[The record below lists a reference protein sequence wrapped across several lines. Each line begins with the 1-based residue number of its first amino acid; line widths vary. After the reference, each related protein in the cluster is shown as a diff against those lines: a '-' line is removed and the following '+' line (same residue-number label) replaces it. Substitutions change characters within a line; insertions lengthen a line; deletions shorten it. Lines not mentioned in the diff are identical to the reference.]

1 MNLMKN
7 KNLIQ
12 FITLVI
18 LASCSTSPE
27 NLYVQP
33 IKPQKN
39 NAKDLEAMYT
49 YRSFFLDDI
58 KTIQEAIDGD
68 ALNQEQ
74 LRDAKL
80 LKSNYQKILSKKK
93 YSIELTSGQQ
103 YSKEIIEL
111 IYKFNLPIDISWSEK
126 KQSSLPENI
135 LSEKINSFCYSL
147 YDDAISSLNQK
158 INQSPKSV
166 LVIYSQEYASFIKTL
181 KLFTSNLIT
190 VEYDESNY
198 QDFSSQIMEINFSEK
213 RYKKISSLNPNQNL
227 NFEPR
232 PRADVEQVIIFLKPR
247 EYKSMIPA
255 LRYHGGNRFEY
266 LNFISSLEDILN
278 PLQLLDYEDSFIPI
292 SDYLI
297 TQIIENEYTSMER
310 FLELGVL
317 NEWLLLQV
325 LTQAGVRSA
334 KVNGITGIVNYQSNT
349 CTKRRI
355 PMQKVGSD
363 LFST

>member
-1 MNLMKN
+1 M
-7 KNLIQ
+7 
-12 FITLVI
+12 
-18 LASCSTSPE
+18 
-27 NLYVQP
+27 
-33 IKPQKN
+33 
-39 NAKDLEAMYT
+39 
-49 YRSFFLDDI
+49 
-58 KTIQEAIDGD
+58 
-68 ALNQEQ
+68 
-74 LRDAKL
+74 
-80 LKSNYQKILSKKK
+80 SKKR
-93 YSIELTSGQQ
+93 YSIELSFGQQ

-111 IYKFNLPIDISWSEK
+111 IYKLNLPINITWSEK

-158 INQSPKSV
+158 ISQSPKSV

-227 NFEPR
+227 NFVPR
-232 PRADVEQVIIFLKPR
+232 PRADVEQVIIFLKPQ

-292 SDYLI
+292 SDYLT
-297 TQIIENEYTSMER
+297 TQIKENEYTSMER

-325 LTQAGVRSA
+325 LKQAGVRSA
-334 KVNGITGIVNYQSNT
+334 KVNGISGIVSYQSNT
-349 CTKRRI
+349 CAKRRI
-355 PMQKVGSD
+355 PMQKVRSD

>member
-18 LASCSTSPE
+18 LASCSTSSE
-27 NLYVQP
+27 NLYVQS
-33 IKPQKN
+33 IESEKN
-39 NAKDLEAMYT
+39 IAENLEAMYA
-49 YRSFFLDDI
+49 YQSFFPNDI
-58 KTIQEAIDGD
+58 KLIQGAIDSD

-80 LKSNYQKILSKKK
+80 LKSNYLKILSKKK
-93 YSIELTSGQQ
+93 YSIELTFGQQ

-111 IYKFNLPIDISWSEK
+111 IYKLNLPIDISWSEK
-126 KQSSLPENI
+126 KQNPLPENI
-135 LSEKINSFCYSL
+135 LSKKINDFCYSL
-147 YDDAISSLNQK
+147 YDDAITSIYKKVDQSS
-158 INQSPKSV
+158 KSV
-166 LVIYSQEYASFIKTL
+166 LVIYSNEYESFIETL
-181 KLFTSNLIT
+181 KSFTSNLIA

-198 QDFSSQIMEINFSEK
+198 QDFSSEIMGINFSEK

-227 NFEPR
+227 NFAPR
-232 PRADVEQVIIFLKPR
+232 PRADVEQVIIFLKPQ

-255 LRYHGGNRFEY
+255 LRYHGGNSFEY

-292 SDYLI
+292 SDYLT
-297 TQIIENEYTSMER
+297 TQIRENEYASMER
-310 FLELGVL
+310 FIELGVL

-334 KVNGITGIVNYQSNT
+334 KVNGITGIIFYQSNA
-349 CTKRRI
+349 CTKRII
-355 PMQKVGSD
+355 PMQKIRSD

>member
-12 FITLVI
+12 FIALVI
-18 LASCSTSPE
+18 LSSCSTSSE
-27 NLYVQP
+27 NLYVQSIEP
-33 IKPQKN
+33 KKN
-39 NAKDLEAMYT
+39 YAKDLEAMYT
-49 YRSFFLDDI
+49 YQSFFPNDI
-58 KTIQEAIDGD
+58 KTIQEAIDND

-93 YSIELTSGQQ
+93 YSIELTTGQQ

-111 IYKFNLPIDISWSEK
+111 IYKLNLPIDISWSEK

-135 LSEKINSFCYSL
+135 LSEKINGFCYSL

-158 INQSPKSV
+158 INQSSKPV
-166 LVIYSQEYASFIKTL
+166 LVIYSQEYESFIKNL
-181 KLFTSNLIT
+181 KLFTPNLIT

-198 QDFSSQIMEINFSEK
+198 QDFSSQILEINFSEK
-213 RYKKISSLNPNQNL
+213 RYKKISSLNPNQDL
-227 NFEPR
+227 NFTPR
-232 PRADVEQVIIFLKPR
+232 PRADVEQVIIFLKPQ

-266 LNFISSLEDILN
+266 LNFISSLEDISN
-278 PLQLLDYEDSFIPI
+278 PLQLLNYEDSFVPI
-292 SDYLI
+292 SDYLT
-297 TQIIENEYTSMER
+297 TQIRENEYTSMER
-310 FLELGVL
+310 FIELGVL
-317 NEWLLLQV
+317 NEWLLMEV

-334 KVNGITGIVNYQSNT
+334 KVNGITGIITLS
-349 CTKRRI
+349 I
-355 PMQKVGSD
+355 
-363 LFST
+363 

>member
-1 MNLMKN
+1 MDLMKN

-18 LASCSTSPE
+18 LASCSTSSE
-27 NLYVQP
+27 NLYVQSIEP
-33 IKPQKN
+33 KKN

-49 YRSFFLDDI
+49 YQSFFPNDVKI
-58 KTIQEAIDGD
+58 IQEAIDND

-93 YSIELTSGQQ
+93 YSIELTVGQQ

-111 IYKFNLPIDISWSEK
+111 IYKLNLPINISWNEK
-126 KQSSLPENI
+126 KQSSFPENI
-135 LSEKINSFCYSL
+135 LSEKINFFCYSL

-166 LVIYSQEYASFIKTL
+166 LVIYSQEYESFIKTL

-190 VEYDESNY
+190 VEYDESNH

-227 NFEPR
+227 NFVPR
-232 PRADVEQVIIFLKPR
+232 PRADVEQVIIFLNPQ

-292 SDYLI
+292 SDYLT
-297 TQIIENEYTSMER
+297 TQIIENEYTSLER
-310 FLELGVL
+310 FIELGVL

-334 KVNGITGIVNYQSNT
+334 KVNGITGIVTYQSNA
-349 CTKRRI
+349 CAKRRI
-355 PMQKVGSD
+355 PMQKIRSD
-363 LFST
+363 LFSI

>member
-18 LASCSTSPE
+18 LASCSTSSE
-27 NLYVQP
+27 NLYVQSIEP
-33 IKPQKN
+33 KKN
-39 NAKDLEAMYT
+39 NAKDLGAMYT
-49 YRSFFLDDI
+49 YQSFFPDDI
-58 KTIQEAIDGD
+58 KIIQRAIDID

-232 PRADVEQVIIFLKPR
+232 PRADVEQVIIFLKPQ

-334 KVNGITGIVNYQSNT
+334 KVNGITGIVTYQSNT
-349 CTKRRI
+349 CAKRRI
-355 PMQKVGSD
+355 PMQKVRSD

>member
-18 LASCSTSPE
+18 LASCSTSSE
-27 NLYVQP
+27 NLYIQSTE
-33 IKPQKN
+33 PQKN
-39 NAKDLEAMYT
+39 NAKNLEAMYA
-49 YRSFFLDDI
+49 YQSFFLNDI
-58 KTIQEAIDGD
+58 KTIQEAIDSD

-111 IYKFNLPIDISWSEK
+111 IYKLNLPIDISWSEK

-158 INQSPKSV
+158 INQSSKSV
-166 LVIYSQEYASFIKTL
+166 LVIYSQEYESFIKTL

-227 NFEPR
+227 NFVPR
-232 PRADVEQVIIFLKPR
+232 PRADVEQVIIFLKPQ

-292 SDYLI
+292 SDYLT

-325 LTQAGVRSA
+325 LKQAGVRSA
-334 KVNGITGIVNYQSNT
+334 KVNGITGIVTYQSNT

-355 PMQKVGSD
+355 PMQKIGSD

>member
-18 LASCSTSPE
+18 LASCSTSSE
-27 NLYVQP
+27 NLYVQS
-33 IKPQKN
+33 IESEKN
-39 NAKDLEAMYT
+39 NAENLEAMYT
-49 YRSFFLDDI
+49 YQSFFPNDI
-58 KTIQEAIDGD
+58 KLIQGAIDSD

-93 YSIELTSGQQ
+93 YSIELTFGQQ

-111 IYKFNLPIDISWSEK
+111 IYKLNLPINISWSEK

-213 RYKKISSLNPNQNL
+213 RYKKISSLNPNENL
-227 NFEPR
+227 NFAPR

-247 EYKSMIPA
+247 EYRSMIPA

-292 SDYLI
+292 SDYLT
-297 TQIIENEYTSMER
+297 TQIIKNENTSLER
-310 FLELGVL
+310 FIELGVL

-334 KVNGITGIVNYQSNT
+334 KVNGITGIVTYQSNT
-349 CTKRRI
+349 CAKRRI
-355 PMQKVGSD
+355 PMQKVRSD

>member
-18 LASCSTSPE
+18 LASCSTSSE

-33 IKPQKN
+33 IEPQKKN
-39 NAKDLEAMYT
+39 TKDLEAMYT
-49 YRSFFLDDI
+49 YRSFFPDDI
-58 KTIQEAIDGD
+58 KIIQGRIDND

-93 YSIELTSGQQ
+93 YSIELTYGQQ

-111 IYKFNLPIDISWSEK
+111 IYKLNLPINISWSEK

-227 NFEPR
+227 NFAPR
-232 PRADVEQVIIFLKPR
+232 PRADVEQVIIFLKPQ

-292 SDYLI
+292 SDYLT

-325 LTQAGVRSA
+325 LKQAGVRSA
-334 KVNGITGIVNYQSNT
+334 KVNGITGIVTYQSNT
-349 CTKRRI
+349 CAKRRI
-355 PMQKVGSD
+355 PMQKVRSD

>member
-7 KNLIQ
+7 KYLIQ

-18 LASCSTSPE
+18 LASCSTSSE

-33 IKPQKN
+33 IEPQKK

-49 YRSFFLDDI
+49 YRSFFPDDI
-58 KTIQEAIDGD
+58 KIIQGTIDDD

-74 LRDAKL
+74 FRDAKL

-93 YSIELTSGQQ
+93 YSIELTSGQE

-111 IYKFNLPIDISWSEK
+111 IYKLNLPINISWSEK

-198 QDFSSQIMEINFSEK
+198 QDFSSQIMEINFSVK

-227 NFEPR
+227 NFAPR
-232 PRADVEQVIIFLKPR
+232 PRADVEQVIIFLKPQ

-255 LRYHGGNRFEY
+255 LRYHGGNRYEY

-297 TQIIENEYTSMER
+297 TQIIENDYTSMER

-325 LTQAGVRSA
+325 LKQAGVRSA
-334 KVNGITGIVNYQSNT
+334 KVNGITGIVTYQSNT
-349 CTKRRI
+349 CAKRRI
-355 PMQKVGSD
+355 PMQKVRSD

>member
-18 LASCSTSPE
+18 LASCSTSSE

-33 IKPQKN
+33 IEPQKKN
-39 NAKDLEAMYT
+39 VKDLEAIYT
-49 YRSFFLDDI
+49 YRSFFSDDI
-58 KTIQEAIDGD
+58 KIIQGTIDND

-111 IYKFNLPIDISWSEK
+111 IYKLNLPINISWSEK

-227 NFEPR
+227 NFAPR
-232 PRADVEQVIIFLKPR
+232 PRADVEQVIIFLKPQ

-292 SDYLI
+292 SDYLT

-317 NEWLLLQV
+317 HEWLLLQV
-325 LTQAGVRSA
+325 LKQAGVRSA
-334 KVNGITGIVNYQSNT
+334 KVNGITGIVTYQSNT
-349 CTKRRI
+349 CAKRRI
-355 PMQKVGSD
+355 PMQKVRSD

>member
-12 FITLVI
+12 FIALVI
-18 LASCSTSPE
+18 LSSCSTSSE
-27 NLYVQP
+27 NLYVQSIEP
-33 IKPQKN
+33 NKN
-39 NAKDLEAMYT
+39 YAKDLDAMHAYQ
-49 YRSFFLDDI
+49 SFFPNDI
-58 KTIQEAIDGD
+58 KTIQEAIDND

-93 YSIELTSGQQ
+93 YSIELTTGQQ

-111 IYKFNLPIDISWSEK
+111 IYKLNLPIDISWSEK
-126 KQSSLPENI
+126 KQSSLPESI

-158 INQSPKSV
+158 INQSSKPV
-166 LVIYSQEYASFIKTL
+166 LVIYSQEYESFIKNL
-181 KLFTSNLIT
+181 KLFTPNLIT
-190 VEYDESNY
+190 VEYDESNH
-198 QDFSSQIMEINFSEK
+198 QDFSSQILEINFSEK
-213 RYKKISSLNPNQNL
+213 RYKKISSLNPNQDL
-227 NFEPR
+227 NFTPR
-232 PRADVEQVIIFLKPR
+232 PRADVERVIIFLKPQ

-266 LNFISSLEDILN
+266 LNFISSLEDISN
-278 PLQLLDYEDSFIPI
+278 PLQLLNYEDSFVPI
-292 SDYLI
+292 SDYLT
-297 TQIIENEYTSMER
+297 TQIRENEYTSMER
-310 FLELGVL
+310 FIELGVL
-317 NEWLLLQV
+317 NEWLLMEV

-334 KVNGITGIVNYQSNT
+334 KVNAITGIIFYQSNT
-349 CTKRRI
+349 CTKRQI
-355 PMQKVGSD
+355 PMQKIRSD

>member
-18 LASCSTSPE
+18 LASCSTSSE

-33 IKPQKN
+33 IEPEKK

-49 YRSFFLDDI
+49 YRSFFPDDI
-58 KTIQEAIDGD
+58 KIIQGTIDND

-111 IYKFNLPIDISWSEK
+111 IYKLNLPINISWSEK

-227 NFEPR
+227 NFAPR
-232 PRADVEQVIIFLKPR
+232 PRADVEQVIIFLKPQ

-292 SDYLI
+292 SDYLT
-297 TQIIENEYTSMER
+297 TQIKENEYTSMER

-325 LTQAGVRSA
+325 LKQAGVRSA
-334 KVNGITGIVNYQSNT
+334 KVNGISGIVTYQSNT
-349 CTKRRI
+349 CAKRRI
-355 PMQKVGSD
+355 PMQKVRSD